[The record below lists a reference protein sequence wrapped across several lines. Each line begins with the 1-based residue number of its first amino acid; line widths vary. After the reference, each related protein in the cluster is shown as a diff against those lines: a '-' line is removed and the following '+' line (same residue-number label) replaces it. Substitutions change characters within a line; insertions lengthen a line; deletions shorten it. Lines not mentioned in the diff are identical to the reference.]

1 MYEGKKEK
9 STYISY
15 RGVLM
20 CRPVFIPNR
29 LRTYLQSSSEFTM
42 SQRGFVFPFLLA
54 NTNNPAN
61 YKVTSKTRWKG
72 MRSSQKRDSI
82 AWGLAGIS
90 AVFKRQY

>member
-1 MYEGKKEK
+1 
-9 STYISY
+9 
-15 RGVLM
+15 
-20 CRPVFIPNR
+20 
-29 LRTYLQSSSEFTM
+29 M

-90 AVFKRQY
+90 AVFKDSIDTIRFVANHKSYTKKPYYFNKLRIF